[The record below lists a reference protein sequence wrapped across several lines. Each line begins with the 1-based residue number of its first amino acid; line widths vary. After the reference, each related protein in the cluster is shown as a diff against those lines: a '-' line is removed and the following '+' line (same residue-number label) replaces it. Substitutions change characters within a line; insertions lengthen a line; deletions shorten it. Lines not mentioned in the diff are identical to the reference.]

1 MRIGD
6 EAGIPYVIT
15 EHMGPFPLPVYEA
28 RDGSILP
35 FIRQPL
41 ERAGARIAVSP
52 SLARRIGG
60 FGIPE
65 PEWVP
70 NLIDERLYGGE
81 SHAPRDRFV
90 FFTLGGMLPVKGYP
104 DLLQAIALFLERL
117 PEQDHSRVEFRLA
130 GYGPCLE
137 AYRAECRRLGLD
149 AWVSWPGF
157 LSREQARHEFH
168 NCDCYVLASH
178 HESFGVVLV
187 EAMASG
193 RPVIAT
199 RCGGPEAIVT
209 PDNGILVDV
218 GRPPQLAEAMMTMY
232 SSARR
237 FDPQALREAAFRTFS
252 RPVVVDQLERIYR
265 CVLEA
270 DAGVGA
276 RASIGERAER

>member
-1 MRIGD
+1 
-6 EAGIPYVIT
+6 
-15 EHMGPFPLPVYEA
+15 
-28 RDGSILP
+28 
-35 FIRQPL
+35 
-41 ERAGARIAVSP
+41 
-52 SLARRIGG
+52 
-60 FGIPE
+60 
-65 PEWVP
+65 
-70 NLIDERLYGGE
+70 
-81 SHAPRDRFV
+81 V